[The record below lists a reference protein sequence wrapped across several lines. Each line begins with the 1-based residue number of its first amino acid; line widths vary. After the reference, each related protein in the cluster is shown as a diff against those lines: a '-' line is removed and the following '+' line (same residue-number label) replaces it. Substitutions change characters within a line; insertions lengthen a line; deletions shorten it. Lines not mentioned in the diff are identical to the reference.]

1 MNMLLD
7 AIRTE
12 LGRLQV
18 HAVNLAVETD
28 AEGDDQLVALHGSLL
43 QYWKLP
49 TAIDGN
55 WLLAEL
61 QGLPDAAGPQAV
73 MNGVAAAHAAEVIA
87 ATAGAERTQ
96 LRLFDPQSQG
106 AGQGPAV
113 DSAAA
118 RKDS

>member
-1 MNMLLD
+1 MLLD

-28 AEGDDQLVALHGSLL
+28 AEGDASLVALHGSLL

-49 TAIDGN
+49 SSIDGK

-73 MNGVAAAHAAEVIA
+73 MNGVAAAHAAEITTA
-87 ATAGAERTQ
+87 SAGAGKTQ
-96 LRLFDPQSQG
+96 LRLFDPQSEVSV
-106 AGQGPAV
+106 AGSVAT
-113 DSAAA
+113 
-118 RKDS
+118 RKDD